1 MMRMRALLLV
11 ALIGAFTC
19 IGATADIA
27 DNEDLDQSTTSIDL
41 EAAGVSDAPSDGELE
56 DGEGEHSDDES
67 TSEELAKL
75 LQKVVGMKLEAE
87 TAASLQTS
95 QAVDA
100 DGPLN
105 AMTCRAQVTQARK
118 DTRSENSRR
127 NAEIQ
132 MLRSLLQ
139 KVGKINRAHGE

>member
-75 LQKVVGMKLEAE
+75 LQKVVGMKLNAE

-95 QAVDA
+95 QAVQA
-100 DGPLN
+100 DRGRPDSPLN
-105 AMTCRAQVTQARK
+105 AMTCRAQVVQARK
-118 DTRSENSRR
+118 DTQSENSR
-127 NAEIQ
+127 
-132 MLRSLLQ
+132 
-139 KVGKINRAHGE
+139 